1 MTRIVFNTPPNNSDP
16 FNTGDS
22 LELGDQPKKI
32 LDNLNTM
39 FAELY
44 TINAEV
50 GTTVVDFGSFPGA
63 LDTSA
68 SVTGQTAIVA
78 GSNVDAWLVAT
89 ATADHSID
97 EHWVDPPV
105 ITVGNI
111 VAGVGFTIYAISRD
125 GGKNYGQWT
134 VQWTWR

>member
-1 MTRIVFNTPPNNSDP
+1 MGKQTINGPLYDQQE

-22 LELGDQPKKI
+22 VERGDSPKAIVGKI
-32 LDNLNTM
+32 NDM
-39 FAELY
+39 FSDIY
-44 TINAEV
+44 DQFGV
-50 GTTVVDFGSFPGA
+50 TVVDFGAYPGA
-63 LDTSA
+63 LDTTA
-68 SVTGQTAIVA
+68 TVTGQTDIVA
-78 GSNVDAWLVAT
+78 GSNVQAWLVAT

-97 EHWVDPPV
+97 EHRVDPPI

-111 VAGVGFTIYAISRD
+111 APGVGFSIYAISRD